1 MTSAWKV
8 SCKTFSPP
16 PQRRF
21 SEVETVAMGKSNKS
35 KKKGDTKE
43 GIQKMPKQG
52 KNAKRAFYN
61 KKKATKKALE
71 EKQKNE
77 RRKALEKKLDE
88 DLRPGWGPGR
98 RFN

>member
-1 MTSAWKV
+1 
-8 SCKTFSPP
+8 
-16 PQRRF
+16 
-21 SEVETVAMGKSNKS
+21 MGKSNKS

-52 KNAKRAFYN
+52 KNAKRAFYKDYMAFSN
-61 KKKATKKALE
+61 KKAAKKARE
-71 EKQKNE
+71 GKQE
-77 RRKALEKKLDE
+77 RKALEKKLDE